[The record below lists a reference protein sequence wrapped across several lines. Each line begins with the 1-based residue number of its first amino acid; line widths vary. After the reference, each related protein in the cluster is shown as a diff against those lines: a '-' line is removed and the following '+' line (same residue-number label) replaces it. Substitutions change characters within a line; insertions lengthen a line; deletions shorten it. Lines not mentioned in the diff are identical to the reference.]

1 MTKGIRTLWGFDRKI
16 LVNDGI
22 SDPVFLGSESHPHA
36 LITGSSG
43 SGKSQALLFICGR
56 MIQKFYEQ
64 KKDMDF
70 RLCDFKGSVDYQFLE
85 EISYPKYYSGL
96 ECYSGIMEFYKD
108 FSESRTQK
116 GTSKKKHHFLIIDEY
131 QACVT
136 YYTLKDKQE
145 KTKYSSEILSAISE
159 ILMLGRNTP
168 SGVWHIWV
176 VTQVASATLF
186 ANGTRENFMVTLA
199 LGNLSKEQ
207 KGMIFPGQEIPNRRF
222 KPGEGMLLA
231 DGFEIKEIIFPL
243 IQDVAD
249 WKMHI
254 QKLLMPDGTACAL

>member
-1 MTKGIRTLWGFDRKI
+1 MTKGVRTLWGFDRKT

-22 SDPVFLGSESHPHA
+22 PHPILLGSGSHPHA

-43 SGKSQALLFICGR
+43 SGKSQALLFIIGR
-56 MIQKFYEQ
+56 MLQEFYRQKEEI
-64 KKDMDF
+64 DF
-70 RLCDFKGSVDYQFLE
+70 RLCDFKISEDYQFLE
-85 EISYPKYYSGL
+85 ELSYPKYYSGL

-108 FSESRTQK
+108 FSKSRAEK
-116 GTSKKKHHFLIIDEY
+116 GTHTKKHHFLIIDEY
-131 QACVT
+131 QACIT
-136 YYTLKDKQE
+136 YYSLKDKLD
-145 KTKYSSEILSAISE
+145 KTKYSSEMLSAISE
-159 ILMLGRNTP
+159 MLMLGRNTQ

-176 VTQVASATLF
+176 VTQVAFATLF

-207 KGMIFPGQEIPNRRF
+207 KGMIFPGQEIPDRRF

>member
-1 MTKGIRTLWGFDRKI
+1 MTKCVRTLWGFDRKT

-22 SDPVFLGSESHPHA
+22 PDPVFLGSESHTHA

-43 SGKSQALLFICGR
+43 SGKSQALLFITGR
-56 MIQKFYEQ
+56 MIQKFYER
-64 KKDMDF
+64 DEEIDF
-70 RLCDFKGSVDYQFLE
+70 RFCDFKNSDDYKFLE
-85 EISYPKYYSGL
+85 ELSYPKYYSGL
-96 ECYSGIMEFYKD
+96 DCYSGIMEFYKD
-108 FSESRTQK
+108 FSETRSKK
-116 GTSKKKHHFLIIDEY
+116 GISKKKHHFLVIDEY

-136 YYTLKDKQE
+136 YYSQKDKMD

-186 ANGTRENFMVTLA
+186 ANGTRENFMVTLGM
-199 LGNLSKEQ
+199 GNLSKEQ
-207 KGMIFPGQEIPNRRF
+207 KSMIFPGQEIPDRRF

-231 DGFEIKEIIFPL
+231 DGFEIKEVVFPL
-243 IQDVAD
+243 IRDVAD
-249 WKMHI
+249 WKRNLG
-254 QKLLMPDGTACAL
+254 KLLMPDGTAFTL